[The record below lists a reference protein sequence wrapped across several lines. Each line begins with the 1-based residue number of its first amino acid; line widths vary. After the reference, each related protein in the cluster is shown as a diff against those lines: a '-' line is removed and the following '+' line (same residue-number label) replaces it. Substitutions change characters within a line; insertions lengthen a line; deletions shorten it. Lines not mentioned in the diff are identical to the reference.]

1 MLKLI
6 CGPSGAGKTEYLTE
20 CIEADIRAGVRSLL
34 LIPEQQA
41 YISERSLAERLPKN
55 AGLFFDVVSFSGLA
69 EKVFCRYGGVTTESV
84 SGAVSSLLMW
94 HTLATLSPLLEQ
106 YGKSAEGDLTLT
118 NLMLSAVAEMRA
130 GGVSA
135 QALEDAAAQM
145 EAGSALQKKLSD
157 LALIDAAYHA
167 KIEECF
173 GTDPSDKLLR
183 LSTVLQKHRHFENCN
198 VYVDSFTSFTVP
210 EYAVLLQILEQANCV
225 TVSLCTDC
233 VHSKLPH
240 FLSVSDT
247 AKQLTHLADRAN
259 AEIENI
265 TLSTENPH
273 RINRTN
279 VEVKN
284 ITHPTN
290 KCEKSKALCMLEK
303 DLWRFSAAQTPL
315 ADDNSV
321 RLSIASNIYDEAE
334 AAALQIC
341 ELVSDGKRYGEIAVV
356 VRDLDAYRGI
366 LDAALE
372 RHGIPYF
379 FSERTDLSSKPIFR
393 LILSALRAVS
403 RNWRQSDIITLLK
416 TGLCGTELR
425 DAAMFEEYVETWHI
439 GGRRF
444 LDDVWSM
451 NPDGLT
457 TERSPRAEEI
467 LDAAN
472 RVRRQLM
479 APLMALSASL
489 RASRRLEDRCRALYE
504 YLSAI
509 ELPLMLASRA
519 KEELSLGQVRE
530 AGESLRLYSTL
541 LDTLTTLCRLLP
553 DCELSIEE
561 FISALTLVFSNADLG
576 SIPNT
581 QDSVV
586 IGSADTLRV
595 ENIRASIL
603 LGLCEGEFPRA
614 VANDGILTEADKEAL
629 EEYGIILQSRERLRS
644 SEELFY
650 VYRAMSKPSEFLS
663 LFTHAKQTDGSA
675 RTPSL
680 AFNRVAFLLD
690 KKPEIIDFAEIR
702 RARALPTDEEL
713 RKPLRASASEERVSL
728 RLSQSKI
735 QAFVLCPYRYYS
747 TYSLK
752 LREKK
757 DSQPSYADDGTF
769 LHYVFEHFLRASL
782 TAEGKLSL
790 PAPEDVE
797 PLADNI
803 INDYIGEVCP
813 FPAESMDNRLL
824 HLYARLRRL
833 ALKMLHEILGEIRT
847 GLFVPTYFEKGIGM
861 REEGSLPPVR
871 LTLEDG
877 SSVLLN
883 GKIDR
888 VDIYESDEKL
898 YFRVVDYKSGKH
910 TFSLDEVRSG
920 MDIQLILYLFAISGA
935 MPNATPA
942 GAQYLFASTEKG
954 ITEIKRSGLI
964 LDEEAVSNA
973 VNGQSEAVYSKGLTK
988 QTLDQMHQ
996 LQAEMQD
1003 AVLSVARRILSGE
1016 AEKTPSEK
1024 ACGFCP
1030 VRAECNRAYHN

>member
-6 CGPSGAGKTEYLTE
+6 CGPSGAGKTEHLTR
-20 CIEADIRAGVRSLL
+20 CIEEDIRAGVRSFL

-41 YISERSLAERLPKN
+41 YISERSLAQRLPKS
-55 AGLFFDVVSFSGLA
+55 AGLSFEVLSFSALA
-69 EKVFCRYGGVTTESV
+69 EKLFCQYGGVTAESV

-118 NLMLSAVAEMRA
+118 DLMLSAVAEMRA
-130 GGVSA
+130 GGIDA
-135 QALEDAAAQM
+135 QMLENAAAQM
-145 EAGSALQKKLSD
+145 EAGSPLQKKLSD

-173 GTDPSDKLLR
+173 GSDPSDKLLR
-183 LSTVLQKHRHFENCN
+183 LSALLQEHRYFENCN
-198 VYVDSFTSFTVP
+198 IYIDSFTSFTVP
-210 EYAVLLQILEQANCV
+210 EYAVLLQILRQASCV
-225 TVSLCTDC
+225 TVSLCIDSPS
-233 VHSKLPH
+233 SKLPH

-247 AKQLTHLADRAN
+247 ARQLSHLADRAN
-259 AEIENI
+259 IEVERI
-265 TLSTENPH
+265 TLSA
-273 RINRTN
+273 
-279 VEVKN
+279 KN
-284 ITHPTN
+284 
-290 KCEKSKALCMLEK
+290 EKAKALEALEEN
-303 DLWRFSAAQTPL
+303 LWRFSAIQTPL
-315 ADDNSV
+315 RDDASV
-321 RLSIASNIYDEAE
+321 RLSVAANIYEEAE

-341 ELVSDGKRYGEIAVV
+341 ELILGGMRYGDVAVV

-372 RHGIPYF
+372 RHNVPYF

-403 RNWRQSDIITLLK
+403 RNYRQSDVITLIK
-416 TGLCGTELR
+416 TGLCGAELR

-439 GGRRF
+439 GGNRF

-457 TERSPRAEEI
+457 TERSPRADEI

-479 APLMALSASL
+479 TPLASLAASL

-504 YLSAI
+504 YLCTI
-509 ELPLMLASRA
+509 ELPSLLATRA
-519 KEELSLGQVRE
+519 KAELALGQVRE
-530 AGESLRLYSTL
+530 ASESLRLYSTL
-541 LDTLTTLCRLLP
+541 LDTLTTLCKLLP

-561 FISALTLVFSNADLG
+561 FIAALTLVFSNADLG
-576 SIPNT
+576 SVPST
-581 QDSVV
+581 EDCVV

-595 ENIRASIL
+595 ENVRASIL

-614 VANDGILTEADKEAL
+614 VSDDGILTDADKEAL
-629 EEYGIILQSRERLRS
+629 EEYGVILQSREKMRS

-663 LFTHAKQTDGSA
+663 LLTHAKQTDGSA

-690 KKPEIIDFAEIR
+690 KKPEVIDFAEIR

-713 RKPLRASASEERVSL
+713 RKPLQASATEERVTL

-735 QAFVLCPYRYYS
+735 QSFVLCPYRYFS

-752 LREKK
+752 LRERK
-757 DSQPSYADDGTF
+757 DSQPNYADDGTF

-782 TAEGKLSL
+782 TAEGKLEL

-797 PLADNI
+797 KLADRI
-803 INDYIGEVCP
+803 IADYIGEVCP

-824 HLYARLRRL
+824 HIYSRLRRL
-833 ALKMLHEILGEIRT
+833 SLKMLNEICGEIRA
-847 GLFVPTYFEKGIGM
+847 GLFVPTYFEKGIGT
-861 REEGSLPPVR
+861 RDEGALPPVR
-871 LTLEDG
+871 LMLENGSCITL
-877 SSVLLN
+877 S

-920 MDIQLILYLFAISGA
+920 MDIQLILYLFALKGA
-935 MPNATPA
+935 MPESTPA

-954 ITEIKRSGLI
+954 VTEIKRSGLVLEDDAI
-964 LDEEAVSNA
+964 CAA
-973 VNGQSEAVYSKGLTK
+973 INGESEAVYTKGLTK
-988 QTLDQMHQ
+988 QTLEEMQQ
-996 LQAEMQD
+996 LQNEMQD

-1016 AEKTPSEK
+1016 AEKTPSQK
-1024 ACGFCP
+1024 ACAFCP
-1030 VRAECNRAYHN
+1030 VRADCSRAYHR

>member
-6 CGPSGAGKTEYLTE
+6 CGPSGSGKTEHLTK
-20 CIEADIRAGVRSLL
+20 CIEADISAGVRSFL

-41 YISERSLAERLPKN
+41 YISERDLAARLPKN
-55 AGLFFDVVSFSGLA
+55 AGLFFEVVSFSGLA
-69 EKVFCRYGGVTTESV
+69 EKVFCKYGGVTAESV
-84 SGAVSSLLMW
+84 SSAVSSLLMW
-94 HTLATLSPLLEQ
+94 HTLTTLSPLLEQ

-118 NLMLSAVAEMRA
+118 NLMLSAIAEMRA

-135 QALEDAAAQM
+135 KTLEDAASQM
-145 EAGSALQKKLSD
+145 EAGSPLQKKLSD

-173 GTDPSDKLLR
+173 GSDPSDKLLR
-183 LSTVLQKHRHFENCN
+183 LSALLQKHRYFEDCN
-198 VYVDSFTSFTVP
+198 VYIDSFTSFTVP
-210 EYAVLLQILEQANCV
+210 EYAVLLQILGQARSV
-225 TVSLCTDC
+225 TVSLCTEGAS
-233 VHSKLPH
+233 SKLPH

-247 AKQLTHLADRAN
+247 VRQLSRLADRAD
-259 AEIENI
+259 IGVKHL
-265 TLSTENPH
+265 TLS
-273 RINRTN
+273 
-279 VEVKN
+279 
-284 ITHPTN
+284 PTQSQ
-290 KCEKSKALCMLEK
+290 KSQALCVLGN
-303 DLWRFSAAQTPL
+303 DLWRFSASQTPL

-321 RLSIASNIYDEAE
+321 RLSIAANIYEESE

-341 ELVSDGKRYGEIAVV
+341 ELVANGMRYGDIAVV

-379 FSERTDLSSKPIFR
+379 FSERTDLASKPIFR

-403 RNWRQSDIITLLK
+403 RNWRQSDMITLLK

-439 GGRRF
+439 GGNRF
-444 LDDVWSM
+444 LDAVWSM

-457 TERSPRAEEI
+457 TERSARAEEI
-467 LDAAN
+467 LAAAN

-479 APLMALSASL
+479 TPLSALSASL

-504 YLSAI
+504 YLTAL
-509 ELPLMLASRA
+509 ELPALLASRA
-519 KEELSLGQVRE
+519 KEELALGQVRE
-530 AGESLRLYSTL
+530 ASESLRLYSTL
-541 LDTLTTLCRLLP
+541 LDTLTTLCKLLP
-553 DCELSIEE
+553 DAELSIED
-561 FISALTLVFSNADLG
+561 FIAALTLVFSNADLG
-576 SIPNT
+576 SVPTT

-595 ENIRASIL
+595 ENVRASIL

-614 VANDGILTEADKEAL
+614 VSDDGILTEADKETL
-629 EEYGIILQSRERLRS
+629 EEYGVILQSRERMRS

-680 AFNRVAFLLD
+680 AFNRVAFLLG
-690 KKPEIIDFAEIR
+690 KKPEVIDFAEIR
-702 RARALPTDEEL
+702 RARALPLDEEL
-713 RKPLRASASEERVSL
+713 QKPLQAPTTEECVAL

-752 LREKK
+752 LRERK

-782 TAEGKLSL
+782 TDDGKLAL

-797 PLADNI
+797 PLADRI
-803 INDYIGEVCP
+803 IADYIGEVCP

-824 HLYARLRRL
+824 HLYSRLRRL
-833 ALKMLHEILGEIRT
+833 ALKMLHEILGEVRT
-847 GLFVPTYFEKGIGM
+847 GLFVPTYFEKGIGT
-861 REEGSLPPVR
+861 RDEGSLPPVR
-871 LTLEDG
+871 LTLENG
-877 SSVLLN
+877 SSVLLS

-888 VDIYESDEKL
+888 VDIYENDEKL

-920 MDIQLILYLFAISGA
+920 MEIQLILYLFALNGA
-935 MPNATPA
+935 IPNATPA

-954 ITEIKRSGLI
+954 VTEIKRSGLL
-964 LDEEAVSNA
+964 LDDEAVSAA
-973 VNGQSEAVYSKGLTK
+973 VNGESESVYSKGLTK
-988 QTLDQMHQ
+988 QTMEEMQQ
-996 LQAEMQD
+996 LQQEMQN
-1003 AVLSVARRILSGE
+1003 AVRSVAERILSGE

-1024 ACGFCP
+1024 ACAFCP
-1030 VRAECNRAYHN
+1030 VRADCNRAYHR

>member
-6 CGPSGAGKTEYLTE
+6 CGPSGSGKTEHLTK
-20 CIEADIRAGVRSLL
+20 CIEADISAGVRSFL

-41 YISERSLAERLPKN
+41 YISERDLAARLPKN
-55 AGLFFDVVSFSGLA
+55 AGLFFEVVSFSGLA
-69 EKVFCRYGGVTTESV
+69 EKVFCKYGGVTAESV
-84 SGAVSSLLMW
+84 SSAVSSLLMW
-94 HTLATLSPLLEQ
+94 HTLTTLSPLLEQ

-118 NLMLSAVAEMRA
+118 NLMLSAIAEMRA

-135 QALEDAAAQM
+135 KTLEDAASQM
-145 EAGSALQKKLSD
+145 EAGSPLQKKLSD

-173 GTDPSDKLLR
+173 GSDPSDKLLR
-183 LSTVLQKHRHFENCN
+183 LSALLQKHRYFEDCN
-198 VYVDSFTSFTVP
+198 VYIDSFTSFTVP
-210 EYAVLLQILEQANCV
+210 EYAVLLQILGQARSV
-225 TVSLCTDC
+225 TVSLCTEGAS
-233 VHSKLPH
+233 SKLPH

-247 AKQLTHLADRAN
+247 VRQLSRLADRADIGV
-259 AEIENI
+259 EHL
-265 TLSTENPH
+265 TLS
-273 RINRTN
+273 
-279 VEVKN
+279 
-284 ITHPTN
+284 PTQSQ
-290 KCEKSKALCMLEK
+290 KSQALCVLGN
-303 DLWRFSAAQTPL
+303 DLWRFSASQTPL

-321 RLSIASNIYDEAE
+321 RLSIAANIYEESE

-341 ELVSDGKRYGEIAVV
+341 ELVANGMRYGDIAVV

-379 FSERTDLSSKPIFR
+379 FSERTDLASKPIFR

-403 RNWRQSDIITLLK
+403 RNWRQSDMITLLK

-439 GGRRF
+439 GGNRF
-444 LDDVWSM
+444 LDAVWSM

-457 TERSPRAEEI
+457 TERSARAEEI
-467 LDAAN
+467 LAAAN

-479 APLMALSASL
+479 TPLSALSASL

-504 YLSAI
+504 YLTAL
-509 ELPLMLASRA
+509 ELPALLASRA
-519 KEELSLGQVRE
+519 KEELALGQVRE
-530 AGESLRLYSTL
+530 ASESLRLYSTL
-541 LDTLTTLCRLLP
+541 LDTLTTLCKLLP
-553 DCELSIEE
+553 DAELSIED
-561 FISALTLVFSNADLG
+561 FIAALTLVFSNADLG
-576 SIPNT
+576 SVPTT

-595 ENIRASIL
+595 ENVRASIL

-614 VANDGILTEADKEAL
+614 VSDDGILTEADKETL
-629 EEYGIILQSRERLRS
+629 EEYGVILQSRERMRS

-680 AFNRVAFLLD
+680 AFNRVAFLLG
-690 KKPEIIDFAEIR
+690 KKPEVIDFAEIR
-702 RARALPTDEEL
+702 RARALPLDEEL
-713 RKPLRASASEERVSL
+713 QKPLQAPATEECVAL

-752 LREKK
+752 LRERK

-782 TAEGKLSL
+782 TDDGKLAL

-797 PLADNI
+797 PLADRI
-803 INDYIGEVCP
+803 IADYIGEVCP

-824 HLYARLRRL
+824 HLYSRLRRL
-833 ALKMLHEILGEIRT
+833 ALKMLHEILGEVRT
-847 GLFVPTYFEKGIGM
+847 GLFVPTYFEKGIGT
-861 REEGSLPPVR
+861 RDEGSLPPVR
-871 LTLEDG
+871 LTLENG
-877 SSVLLN
+877 SSVLLS

-888 VDIYESDEKL
+888 VDIYENDEKL

-920 MDIQLILYLFAISGA
+920 MDIQLILYLFALNGA
-935 MPNATPA
+935 IPNATPA

-954 ITEIKRSGLI
+954 VTEIKRSGLL
-964 LDEEAVSNA
+964 LDDEAVSAA
-973 VNGQSEAVYSKGLTK
+973 VNGESESVYSKGLTK
-988 QTLDQMHQ
+988 QTMEEMQQ
-996 LQAEMQD
+996 LQQEMQN
-1003 AVLSVARRILSGE
+1003 AVRSVAERILAGE

-1024 ACGFCP
+1024 ACAFCP
-1030 VRAECNRAYHN
+1030 VRADCNRAYHR

>member
-6 CGPSGAGKTEYLTE
+6 CGPSGAGKTEHLTK
-20 CIEADIRAGVRSLL
+20 CIEADIAAGVRSFF

-41 YISERSLAERLPKN
+41 YISERDFAARLPKN
-55 AGLFFDVVSFSGLA
+55 AGQFFEVVSFSGLA
-69 EKVFCRYGGVTTESV
+69 EDVFCKYGGVTAESV

-118 NLMLSAVAEMRA
+118 NLMLSAIAEMRA
-130 GGVSA
+130 GGIDA
-135 QALEDAAAQM
+135 KTLEDAALQM
-145 EAGSALQKKLSD
+145 DEDSPLRKKLSD
-157 LALIDAAYHA
+157 LSLIDAAYHA

-183 LSTVLQKHRHFENCN
+183 LYALLQKHRYFENCN
-198 VYVDSFTSFTVP
+198 VYIDSFTSFTVP
-210 EYAVLLQILEQANCV
+210 EYAVLLQILKQAKGV
-225 TVSLCTDC
+225 TVALCTD
-233 VHSKLPH
+233 SPNSALPH

-247 AKQLTHLADRAN
+247 ARQLSRMADRADVVV
-259 AEIENI
+259 ESI
-265 TLSTENPH
+265 TLPA
-273 RINRTN
+273 
-279 VEVKN
+279 K
-284 ITHPTN
+284 
-290 KCEKSKALCMLEK
+290 KYQKSRALSVLER
-303 DLWRFSAAQTPL
+303 DLWRFSATQTPL
-315 ADDNSV
+315 LGDESV
-321 RLSIASNIYDEAE
+321 RLNIASNIYEEAE

-341 ELVSDGKRYGEIAVV
+341 ELVSGGMRYGDIAVV

-372 RHGIPYF
+372 RHGVPFF

-403 RNWRQSDIITLLK
+403 RNYRQSDIITLLK

-457 TERSPRAEEI
+457 TERSPRADEI
-467 LDAAN
+467 LEAAN

-479 APLMALSASL
+479 VPLTALSAAL
-489 RASRRLEDRCRALYE
+489 RASRRLVDRCRALYE
-504 YLSAI
+504 YLCAI
-509 ELPLMLASRA
+509 ELPTMLASRA
-519 KEELSLGQVRE
+519 KEELALGQARE
-530 AGESLRLYSTL
+530 ASESLRLYSTL
-541 LDTLTTLCRLLP
+541 LDTLTTLCKLLP
-553 DCELSIEE
+553 DTELSIED
-561 FISALTLVFSNADLG
+561 FIAALTLVFSNADLG
-576 SIPNT
+576 SVPNT

-595 ENIRASIL
+595 ENVRASIL

-614 VANDGILTEADKEAL
+614 VSDDGILTEADKEAL
-629 EEYGIILQSRERLRS
+629 EEYGVILQSRERMRS

-650 VYRAMSKPSEFLS
+650 VYRAISKPSEFLS

-680 AFNRVAFLLD
+680 AWSRVAFLLD
-690 KKPEIIDFAEIR
+690 KKAEVIDFAEIR
-702 RARALPTDEEL
+702 RARALPTEEDL
-713 RKPLRASASEERVSL
+713 AKPLQAPATDERVAL

-735 QAFVLCPYRYYS
+735 QAFVLCPYRYFS
-747 TYSLK
+747 TYSLR
-752 LREKK
+752 LRERK
-757 DSQPSYADDGTF
+757 DSQPNYADDGTF

-782 TAEGKLSL
+782 GDDGKLKL

-797 PLADNI
+797 PLADRI
-803 INDYIGEVCP
+803 IADYIGEVCP

-824 HLYARLRRL
+824 HIYSRLRRL

-847 GLFVPTYFEKGIGM
+847 GLFVPTHFEKGIGT

-871 LTLEDG
+871 LTLEGG
-877 SSVLLN
+877 SSVLLS

-920 MDIQLILYLFAISGA
+920 MDIQLILYLFALKGA
-935 MPNATPA
+935 MPDSIPA

-954 ITEIKRSGLI
+954 VTEIKRSGLL
-964 LDEEAVSNA
+964 LDDEAVSA
-973 VNGQSEAVYSKGLTK
+973 AANGESGGIYTKGLTK
-988 QTLDQMHQ
+988 QTVEEMQE
-996 LQAEMQD
+996 LQKQMQD
-1003 AVLSVARRILSGE
+1003 AVRSVAERILSGE

-1024 ACGFCP
+1024 ACAFCP
-1030 VRAECNRAYHN
+1030 VRADCNRAYHR

>member
-6 CGPSGAGKTEYLTE
+6 CGPSGSGKTEHLTK
-20 CIEADIRAGVRSLL
+20 CIEADISAGVRSFL

-41 YISERSLAERLPKN
+41 YISERDLAARLPKN
-55 AGLFFDVVSFSGLA
+55 AGLFFEVVSFSGLA
-69 EKVFCRYGGVTTESV
+69 EKVFCKYGGVTAESV
-84 SGAVSSLLMW
+84 SSAVSSLLMW
-94 HTLATLSPLLEQ
+94 HTLTTLSPLLEQ

-118 NLMLSAVAEMRA
+118 NLMLSAIAEMRA

-135 QALEDAAAQM
+135 KTLEDAASQM
-145 EAGSALQKKLSD
+145 EAGSPLQKKLSD

-173 GTDPSDKLLR
+173 GSDPSDKLLR
-183 LSTVLQKHRHFENCN
+183 LSALLQKHRYFEDCN
-198 VYVDSFTSFTVP
+198 VYIDSFTSFTVP
-210 EYAVLLQILEQANCV
+210 EYAVLLQILGQARSV
-225 TVSLCTDC
+225 TVSLCTEGAS
-233 VHSKLPH
+233 SKLPH

-247 AKQLTHLADRAN
+247 VRQLSRLADRAD
-259 AEIENI
+259 IGVKHL
-265 TLSTENPH
+265 TLS
-273 RINRTN
+273 
-279 VEVKN
+279 
-284 ITHPTN
+284 PTQSQ
-290 KCEKSKALCMLEK
+290 KSQALCVLGN
-303 DLWRFSAAQTPL
+303 DLWRFSASQTPL

-321 RLSIASNIYDEAE
+321 RLSIAANIYEESE

-341 ELVSDGKRYGEIAVV
+341 ELVANGMRYGDIAVV

-379 FSERTDLSSKPIFR
+379 FSERTDLASKPIFR

-403 RNWRQSDIITLLK
+403 RNWRQSDMITLLK

-439 GGRRF
+439 GGNRF
-444 LDDVWSM
+444 LDAVWSM

-457 TERSPRAEEI
+457 TERSARAEEI
-467 LDAAN
+467 LAAAN

-479 APLMALSASL
+479 TPLSALSASL

-504 YLSAI
+504 YLTAL
-509 ELPLMLASRA
+509 ELPALLASRA
-519 KEELSLGQVRE
+519 KEELALGQVRE
-530 AGESLRLYSTL
+530 ASESLRLYSTL
-541 LDTLTTLCRLLP
+541 LDTLTTLCKLLP
-553 DCELSIEE
+553 DAELSIED
-561 FISALTLVFSNADLG
+561 FIAALTLVFSNADLG
-576 SIPNT
+576 SVPTT

-595 ENIRASIL
+595 ENVRASIL

-614 VANDGILTEADKEAL
+614 VSDDGILTEADKETL
-629 EEYGIILQSRERLRS
+629 EEYGVILQSRERMRS

-680 AFNRVAFLLD
+680 AFNRVAFLLG
-690 KKPEIIDFAEIR
+690 KKPEVIDFAEIR
-702 RARALPTDEEL
+702 RARALPLDEEL
-713 RKPLRASASEERVSL
+713 QKPLQAPATEECVAL

-752 LREKK
+752 LRERK

-782 TAEGKLSL
+782 TDDGKLAL

-797 PLADNI
+797 PLADRI
-803 INDYIGEVCP
+803 IADYIGEVCP

-824 HLYARLRRL
+824 HLYSRLRRL
-833 ALKMLHEILGEIRT
+833 ALKMLHEILGEVRT
-847 GLFVPTYFEKGIGM
+847 GLFVPTYFEKGIGT
-861 REEGSLPPVR
+861 RDEGSLPPVR
-871 LTLEDG
+871 LTLENG
-877 SSVLLN
+877 SSVLLS

-888 VDIYESDEKL
+888 VDIYENDEKL

-920 MDIQLILYLFAISGA
+920 MDIQLILYLFALNGA
-935 MPNATPA
+935 IPNATPA

-954 ITEIKRSGLI
+954 VTEIKRSGLL
-964 LDEEAVSNA
+964 LDDEAVSAA
-973 VNGQSEAVYSKGLTK
+973 VNGESESVYSKGLTK
-988 QTLDQMHQ
+988 QTMEEMQQ
-996 LQAEMQD
+996 LQQEMQN
-1003 AVLSVARRILSGE
+1003 AVRSVAERILSGE

-1024 ACGFCP
+1024 ACAFCP
-1030 VRAECNRAYHN
+1030 VRADCNRAYHR

>member
-6 CGPSGAGKTEYLTE
+6 CGPSGAGKTEHLTK
-20 CIEADIRAGVRSLL
+20 CIEADIAAGVRSFF

-41 YISERSLAERLPKN
+41 YISERDLAARLPKN
-55 AGLFFDVVSFSGLA
+55 AGLLFEVVSFSGLA
-69 EKVFCRYGGVTTESV
+69 EDVFCKYGGVTAESV

-118 NLMLSAVAEMRA
+118 NLMLSAIAEMRA
-130 GGVSA
+130 GGIDA
-135 QALEDAAAQM
+135 KTLEDAALQM
-145 EAGSALQKKLSD
+145 DEDSPLRKKLSD
-157 LALIDAAYHA
+157 LSLIDAAYHA

-173 GTDPSDKLLR
+173 GSDPSDKLLR
-183 LSTVLQKHRHFENCN
+183 LCALLQKHRYFENCN
-198 VYVDSFTSFTVP
+198 VYIDSFTSFTVP
-210 EYAVLLQILEQANCV
+210 EYAVLLQILKQAKGV
-225 TVSLCTDC
+225 TVALC
-233 VHSKLPH
+233 SASPNSALPH

-247 AKQLTHLADRAN
+247 ARQLSRMADRADVVV
-259 AEIENI
+259 ESI
-265 TLSTENPH
+265 TLPA
-273 RINRTN
+273 
-279 VEVKN
+279 K
-284 ITHPTN
+284 
-290 KCEKSKALCMLEK
+290 KYQKSRALSVLER
-303 DLWRFSAAQTPL
+303 DLWRFSATQTPL
-315 ADDNSV
+315 LGDESV
-321 RLSIASNIYDEAE
+321 RLNIASNIYEEAE

-341 ELVSDGKRYGEIAVV
+341 ELVSGGMRYGDIAVV

-372 RHGIPYF
+372 RHGVPFF

-403 RNWRQSDIITLLK
+403 RNYRQSDIITLLK

-457 TERSPRAEEI
+457 TERSPRADEI
-467 LDAAN
+467 LEAAN

-479 APLMALSASL
+479 VPLTALSAAL
-489 RASRRLEDRCRALYE
+489 RASRRLVDRCRALYD

-519 KEELSLGQVRE
+519 KEELALGQARE
-530 AGESLRLYSTL
+530 ASESLRLYSTL
-541 LDTLTTLCRLLP
+541 LDTLTTLCKLLP
-553 DCELSIEE
+553 DTELSIED
-561 FISALTLVFSNADLG
+561 FIAALTLVFSNADLG
-576 SIPNT
+576 SVPNT

-595 ENIRASIL
+595 ENVRASIL

-614 VANDGILTEADKEAL
+614 VSDDGILTEADKEAL
-629 EEYGIILQSRERLRS
+629 EEYGVVLQSRERMRS

-650 VYRAMSKPSEFLS
+650 VYRAISKPSEFLS

-680 AFNRVAFLLD
+680 AWSRVAFLLD
-690 KKPEIIDFAEIR
+690 KKAEVIDFAEIR
-702 RARALPTDEEL
+702 RARALPTEEDL
-713 RKPLRASASEERVSL
+713 AKPLQAPATDERVVL

-735 QAFVLCPYRYYS
+735 QAFVLCPYRYFS
-747 TYSLK
+747 TYSLR
-752 LREKK
+752 LRERK
-757 DSQPSYADDGTF
+757 DSQPNYADDGTF

-782 TAEGKLSL
+782 GDDGKLKL

-797 PLADNI
+797 PLADRI
-803 INDYIGEVCP
+803 IADYIGEVCP

-824 HLYARLRRL
+824 HIYSRLRRL

-847 GLFVPTYFEKGIGM
+847 GLFVPTHFEKGIGT

-871 LTLEDG
+871 LTLEGG
-877 SSVLLN
+877 SSVLLS

-920 MDIQLILYLFAISGA
+920 MDIQLILYLFALKGA
-935 MPNATPA
+935 MPDSIPA

-954 ITEIKRSGLI
+954 VTEIKRSGLL
-964 LDEEAVSNA
+964 LDDEAVSA
-973 VNGQSEAVYSKGLTK
+973 AANGESGGIYTKGLTK
-988 QTLDQMHQ
+988 QTVEEMQE
-996 LQAEMQD
+996 LQKQMQD
-1003 AVLSVARRILSGE
+1003 AVRSVAERILSGE

-1024 ACGFCP
+1024 ACAFCP
-1030 VRAECNRAYHN
+1030 VRADCNRAYHR

>member
-6 CGPSGAGKTEYLTE
+6 CGPSGAGKTEHLTK
-20 CIEADIRAGVRSLL
+20 CIEADIAAGVRSFF

-41 YISERSLAERLPKN
+41 YISERDFAARLPKN
-55 AGLFFDVVSFSGLA
+55 AGQFFEVVSFSGLA
-69 EKVFCRYGGVTTESV
+69 EDVFCKYGGVTAESV

-118 NLMLSAVAEMRA
+118 NLMLSAIAEMRA
-130 GGVSA
+130 GGIDA
-135 QALEDAAAQM
+135 KTLEDAALQM
-145 EAGSALQKKLSD
+145 DEDSPLRKKLLD
-157 LALIDAAYHA
+157 LSLIDAAYHA

-183 LSTVLQKHRHFENCN
+183 LCALLQKHRYFENCN
-198 VYVDSFTSFTVP
+198 VYIDSFTSFTVP
-210 EYAVLLQILEQANCV
+210 EYAVLLQILKQAKGV
-225 TVSLCTDC
+225 TVALCTD
-233 VHSKLPH
+233 SPNSALPH

-247 AKQLTHLADRAN
+247 ARQLSRMADRADVVV
-259 AEIENI
+259 ESI
-265 TLSTENPH
+265 TLPAKKH
-273 RINRTN
+273 Q
-279 VEVKN
+279 
-284 ITHPTN
+284 
-290 KCEKSKALCMLEK
+290 KSRALSVLER
-303 DLWRFSAAQTPL
+303 DLWRFSATQTPL
-315 ADDNSV
+315 LGDESV
-321 RLSIASNIYDEAE
+321 RLNIASNIYEEAE

-341 ELVSDGKRYGEIAVV
+341 ELVSGGMRYGDIAVV

-372 RHGIPYF
+372 RHGVPFF

-403 RNWRQSDIITLLK
+403 RNYRQSDIITLLK

-457 TERSPRAEEI
+457 TERSPRADEI
-467 LDAAN
+467 LEAAN

-479 APLMALSASL
+479 VPLTALSAAL
-489 RASRRLEDRCRALYE
+489 RASRRLVDRCRALYE
-504 YLSAI
+504 YLCAI
-509 ELPLMLASRA
+509 ELPTMLASRA
-519 KEELSLGQVRE
+519 KEELALGQARE
-530 AGESLRLYSTL
+530 ASESLRLYSTL
-541 LDTLTTLCRLLP
+541 LDTLTTLCKLLP
-553 DCELSIEE
+553 DTELSIED
-561 FISALTLVFSNADLG
+561 FIAALTLVFSNADLG
-576 SIPNT
+576 SVPNT

-595 ENIRASIL
+595 ENVRASIL

-614 VANDGILTEADKEAL
+614 VSDDGILTEADKEAL
-629 EEYGIILQSRERLRS
+629 EEYGVILQSRERMRS

-650 VYRAMSKPSEFLS
+650 VYRAISKPSEFLS

-680 AFNRVAFLLD
+680 AWSRVAFLLD
-690 KKPEIIDFAEIR
+690 KKAEVIDFAEIR
-702 RARALPTDEEL
+702 RARALPTEEDL
-713 RKPLRASASEERVSL
+713 AKPLQAPATDERVAL

-735 QAFVLCPYRYYS
+735 QAFVLCPYRYFS
-747 TYSLK
+747 TYSLR
-752 LREKK
+752 LRERK
-757 DSQPSYADDGTF
+757 DSQPNYADDGTF

-782 TAEGKLSL
+782 GDDGKLKL

-797 PLADNI
+797 PLADRI
-803 INDYIGEVCP
+803 IADYIGEVCP

-824 HLYARLRRL
+824 HIYSRLRRL

-847 GLFVPTYFEKGIGM
+847 GLFVPTHFEKGIGT

-871 LTLEDG
+871 LTLEGG
-877 SSVLLN
+877 SSVLLS

-920 MDIQLILYLFAISGA
+920 MDIQLILYLFALKGA
-935 MPNATPA
+935 MPDSIPA

-954 ITEIKRSGLI
+954 VTEIKRSGLL
-964 LDEEAVSNA
+964 LDDEAVSA
-973 VNGQSEAVYSKGLTK
+973 AANGESGGIYTKGLTK
-988 QTLDQMHQ
+988 QTVEEMQE
-996 LQAEMQD
+996 LQKQMQD
-1003 AVLSVARRILSGE
+1003 AVRSVAERILSGE

-1024 ACGFCP
+1024 ACAFCP
-1030 VRAECNRAYHN
+1030 VRADCNRAYHR

>member
-6 CGPSGAGKTEYLTE
+6 CGPSGAGKTEHLTK
-20 CIEADIRAGVRSLL
+20 CIEADIAAGVRSFF

-41 YISERSLAERLPKN
+41 YISERDLAARLPKN
-55 AGLFFDVVSFSGLA
+55 AGLLFEVVSFSGLA
-69 EKVFCRYGGVTTESV
+69 EDVFCKYGGVTAESV

-118 NLMLSAVAEMRA
+118 NLMLSAIAEMRA
-130 GGVSA
+130 GGIDA
-135 QALEDAAAQM
+135 KTLEDAALQM
-145 EAGSALQKKLSD
+145 DEDSPLRKKLLD
-157 LALIDAAYHA
+157 LSLIDAAYHA

-183 LSTVLQKHRHFENCN
+183 LCALLQKHRYFENCN
-198 VYVDSFTSFTVP
+198 VYIDSFTSFTVP
-210 EYAVLLQILEQANCV
+210 EYAVLLQILKQAKGV
-225 TVSLCTDC
+225 TVALCTD
-233 VHSKLPH
+233 SPNSALPH

-247 AKQLTHLADRAN
+247 ARQLSRMADRADVVV
-259 AEIENI
+259 ESI
-265 TLSTENPH
+265 TLPAKKH
-273 RINRTN
+273 Q
-279 VEVKN
+279 
-284 ITHPTN
+284 
-290 KCEKSKALCMLEK
+290 KSRALSVLER
-303 DLWRFSAAQTPL
+303 DLWRFSATQTPL
-315 ADDNSV
+315 LGDESV
-321 RLSIASNIYDEAE
+321 RLNIASNIYEEAE

-341 ELVSDGKRYGEIAVV
+341 ELVSGGMRYGDIAVV

-372 RHGIPYF
+372 RHGVPFF

-403 RNWRQSDIITLLK
+403 RNYRQSDIITLLK

-457 TERSPRAEEI
+457 TERSPRADEI
-467 LDAAN
+467 LEAAN

-479 APLMALSASL
+479 VPLTTLSAAL
-489 RASRRLEDRCRALYE
+489 RASRRLVDRCRALYE
-504 YLSAI
+504 YLCAI
-509 ELPLMLASRA
+509 ELPTMLASRA
-519 KEELSLGQVRE
+519 KEELALGQARE
-530 AGESLRLYSTL
+530 ASESLRLYSTL
-541 LDTLTTLCRLLP
+541 LDTLTTLCKLLP
-553 DCELSIEE
+553 DTELSIED
-561 FISALTLVFSNADLG
+561 FIAALTLVFSNADLG
-576 SIPNT
+576 SVPNT

-595 ENIRASIL
+595 ENVRASIL

-614 VANDGILTEADKEAL
+614 VSDDGILTEADKEAL
-629 EEYGIILQSRERLRS
+629 EEYGVILQSRERMRS

-650 VYRAMSKPSEFLS
+650 VYRAISKPSEFLS

-680 AFNRVAFLLD
+680 AWSRVAFLLD
-690 KKPEIIDFAEIR
+690 KKAEVIDFAEIR
-702 RARALPTDEEL
+702 RARALPTEEEL
-713 RKPLRASASEERVSL
+713 AKPLQAPATDERVAL

-735 QAFVLCPYRYYS
+735 QAFVLCPYRYFS
-747 TYSLK
+747 TYSLR
-752 LREKK
+752 LRERK
-757 DSQPSYADDGTF
+757 DSQPNYADDGTF

-782 TAEGKLSL
+782 TDDGKLKL
-790 PAPEDVE
+790 PSSEDVE
-797 PLADNI
+797 PLADRI
-803 INDYIGEVCP
+803 IADYIGEVCP

-824 HLYARLRRL
+824 HIYSRLRRL

-847 GLFVPTYFEKGIGM
+847 GLFVPTHFEKGIGT

-871 LTLEDG
+871 LTLEGG
-877 SSVLLN
+877 SSVLLS

-920 MDIQLILYLFAISGA
+920 MDIQLILYLFALKGA
-935 MPNATPA
+935 IPDGIPA

-954 ITEIKRSGLI
+954 VTEIKRSGLL
-964 LDEEAVSNA
+964 LDDEAVSA
-973 VNGQSEAVYSKGLTK
+973 AANGESGGIYTKGLTK
-988 QTLDQMHQ
+988 QTVEEMQE
-996 LQAEMQD
+996 LQKQMQD
-1003 AVLSVARRILSGE
+1003 AVRSVAERILSGE

-1024 ACGFCP
+1024 ACAFCP
-1030 VRAECNRAYHN
+1030 VRADCNRAYHR